1 MTNIQVKNVPPDVHS
16 ALRDRAASRHQ
27 SLQEYILQ
35 SLVELARTPTAS
47 EVLDLHW
54 ARVDELQIEGPS
66 ASREQILASIDEGR
80 AGR

>member
-1 MTNIQVKNVPPDVHS
+1 MTNIQVKNVPPDVHGV
-16 ALRDRAASRHQ
+16 LRDRAASRHQ

-35 SLVELARTPTAS
+35 SLIELARRPTAS

-54 ARVDELQIEGPS
+54 ARMDELQVEGPPVT
-66 ASREQILASIDEGR
+66 REQILAAIDEGR